1 MDESVSQNRA
11 DGNGIHL
18 LDIFVILASRSCLIV
33 FTSVAVT
40 VLSYLYFFCS
50 PNTYQAKAR
59 LLPPQQNTTL
69 SAQILNNLRGGV
81 TPGVGSGGGGIGGAA
96 AGLLGFQSSTNQYI
110 GMLWCNSLLDSIIDR
125 FNLIKFYRVKYYEQA
140 RKKLND
146 YVIINMGKLD
156 NIISIEVTA
165 KDAKMAA
172 EMANAFI
179 EELDKLLQR
188 LALEEAKGRQAF
200 LEKERVQAMHNLTKA
215 EESLRTFSE
224 KNSVL
229 QIDAQTKGVIEY
241 IAKLRAEI
249 DAKEVQIQVLR
260 QQATPFNYDV
270 VRLDTEIK
278 GLKDKL
284 RAAESQYENCL
295 SDVCL
300 PSSKAPSIGLEYLR
314 LFREV
319 KFQESLYRLYEQLVE
334 IARMDLA
341 RNFAVIQVLD
351 PAMPPEMRSNQ
362 RLSPAILVGF
372 LTFFIMI
379 FIVLGQEY
387 WQQFMKNED
396 NEKGVTA
403 IRNYMNVWPKIINFW
418 HKN

>member
-1 MDESVSQNRA
+1 
-11 DGNGIHL
+11 
-18 LDIFVILASRSCLIV
+18 
-33 FTSVAVT
+33 
-40 VLSYLYFFCS
+40 
-50 PNTYQAKAR
+50 
-59 LLPPQQNTTL
+59 
-69 SAQILNNLRGGV
+69 
-81 TPGVGSGGGGIGGAA
+81 VGSGGGGIGGAA

-110 GMLWCNSLLDSIIDR
+110 GMLRCNSLLDSIIDR